1 MSEPVASAAAPQMG
15 GYDAYGQPTNNQH
28 FDHSLGRK
36 RKLYFLFLVAICQP
50 ILSFCLTKHLIPPS
64 IEELVGT
71 AL

>member
-1 MSEPVASAAAPQMG
+1 MSEQVQSAATPQMG
-15 GYDAYGQPTNNQH
+15 GFDAYGQPTNNQQ

-64 IEELVGT
+64 IEDLVGIS
-71 AL
+71 L